1 MKKILFITLLFFLLN
16 NKVFGETLKIECTVK
31 YIDEKNQLYKIG
43 DKTIWTYD
51 LESKKFLFSDDFI
64 RQYNLIKIEDK
75 YYAQYIR
82 IFRYTGEFLQKTA
95 EVPEPEIKDL
105 LEHDFN
111 NQTSEMFE
119 KIFYLTN
126 THFPKNKKSKKLY
139 WQEYRKDCVKAK
151 KRF

>member
-1 MKKILFITLLFFLLN
+1 MRIFALFIILLFFN
-16 NKVFGETLKIECTVK
+16 FKTAVAETLKIECTVK
-31 YIDEKNQLYKIG
+31 YIDEKKALYKIG
-43 DKTIWTYD
+43 DITIWTYD
-51 LESKKFLFSDDFI
+51 LKSKKFLFSDDFI

-95 EVPEPEIKDL
+95 EVPETEIKDL

-119 KIFYLTN
+119 KIFFLTN
-126 THFPKNKKSKKLY
+126 NHFLKNKKSKKLY
-139 WQEYRKDCVKAK
+139 WQEYRKDCIKAK

>member
-1 MKKILFITLLFFLLN
+1 MKISALFLIFFFFSF
-16 NKVFGETLKIECTVK
+16 KTAVAETLKIECTVK
-31 YIDEKNQLYKIG
+31 YIDEKNQLYKVG

-51 LESKKFLFSDDFI
+51 LKSKKFLFSDDFI

-75 YYAQYIR
+75 YYAQYTR

-95 EVPEPEIKDL
+95 EIPEPEIKDL

-111 NQTSEMFE
+111 NQTPEFFE
-119 KIFYLTN
+119 KIFYLAN
-126 THFPKNKKSKKLY
+126 THFIKNKKSKKLY